1 MKYNIPIQRFIL
13 IFSLL
18 FGGLSGQVQTAWFAD
33 GDQGEVYG
41 PYPMWQAKFMVNQLT
56 KNPACKINL
65 EIEPDARFGNQDDHG
80 RENGCTRLSVFRL
93 SMAGSIVCRSL
104 TFLIEN

>member
-1 MKYNIPIQRFIL
+1 M
-13 IFSLL
+13 

-56 KNPACKINL
+56 QNPACKINL
-65 EIEPDARFGNQDDHG
+65 EIEPETWDTVKVKDPEYN
-80 RENGCTRLSVFRL
+80 
-93 SMAGSIVCRSL
+93 SIY
-104 TFLIEN
+104 